1 MKNTVKLLL
10 VPIALACASLAH
22 AQTAGTWMVRAG
34 ATTIKP
40 NVDSGDL
47 SAPSLPGTKA
57 GINSASQVSG
67 GITYMYTDNLAV
79 DLPLAL
85 PFKHDIVGAGAIEGA
100 GKIADVKALPAT
112 VLAQWRFMSPK
123 SAFRPFVGVGL
134 TYAYFFGARGTPTL
148 TALTGGNPNK
158 PTTLSI
164 GSKFAPTVQ
173 LGANLAIDRN
183 WFVNGSYTY
192 TPLTVTTTL
201 STGQTQ
207 ESKINPGSISLSVGY
222 QF

>member
-1 MKNTVKLLL
+1 MKNTVKFLL
-10 VPIALACASLAH
+10 VPLALACASLAQ
-22 AQTAGTWMVRAG
+22 AQTAGTLMVRAG

-100 GKIADVKALPAT
+100 GKIADVKALRRYAHQRMDRRIGRIAP
-112 VLAQWRFMSPK
+112 VR
-123 SAFRPFVGVGL
+123 AF
-134 TYAYFFGARGTPTL
+134 
-148 TALTGGNPNK
+148 
-158 PTTLSI
+158 
-164 GSKFAPTVQ
+164 Q
-173 LGANLAIDRN
+173 
-183 WFVNGSYTY
+183 
-192 TPLTVTTTL
+192 
-201 STGQTQ
+201 
-207 ESKINPGSISLSVGY
+207 
-222 QF
+222 

>member
-1 MKNTVKLLL
+1 MKNTVKFLL
-10 VPIALACASLAH
+10 VPLALACASLAQ
-22 AQTAGTWMVRAG
+22 AQTAGTLMVRAG

-148 TALTGGNPNK
+148 TALTGGNPDK